1 MTGLSY
7 YKNREH
13 VYKLAMRRIGW
24 GLAGG
29 TLVSLIPYI
38 VAKIGSN
45 TLLPL
50 FVLLWP
56 GEAVGMAIGGWNARP
71 FTVCL
76 TVLTNVA
83 FYTAVIYVI
92 LTRLGNRKEA
102 KRNLK

>member
-1 MTGLSY
+1 MTGLGY

-13 VYKLAMRRIGW
+13 MHKLAMRRIGW

-45 TLLPL
+45 TVLPL

-56 GEAVGMAIGGWNARP
+56 GEVVGMAIGGWNARP

-76 TVLTNVA
+76 TVLANVA
-83 FYTAVIYVI
+83 FYSAVIYVI